1 MVGEKFSRLLF
12 SPAGYNIHEMLSSDF
27 RFFPGDMAVVGSA
40 SFDYVA
46 APAMI
51 TVIVPMLGTVGSF
64 MSINVT
70 HHSMLMGRKWQVR
83 IA

>member
-1 MVGEKFSRLLF
+1 MVGEEILGLLF

-40 SFDYVA
+40 SFDYVT

-51 TVIVPMLGTVGSF
+51 TVTVPMLGPVGPF

-70 HHSMLMGRKWQVR
+70 HYSMLVGRKWQVR